1 MLGRRTKTKPAHKE
15 ELKKRRE
22 SALEDRKKIKEALQ
36 QENQT
41 PLLSAQELKN
51 SFDEWMKIA
60 ADNVRHTSKYA
71 ENQCKQQLELGI
83 D

>member
-1 MLGRRTKTKPAHKE
+1 MLGKRRANPAHKE

-36 QENQT
+36 QQENPA
-41 PLLSAQELKN
+41 PLLSEQELKN

-60 ADNVRHTSKYA
+60 ADNVR
-71 ENQCKQQLELGI
+71 LGV
-83 D
+83 